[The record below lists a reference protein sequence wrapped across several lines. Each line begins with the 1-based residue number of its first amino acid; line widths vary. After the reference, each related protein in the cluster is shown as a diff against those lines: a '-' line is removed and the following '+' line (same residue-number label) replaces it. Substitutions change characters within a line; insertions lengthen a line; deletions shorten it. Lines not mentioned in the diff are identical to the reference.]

1 MKVRLYN
8 LLIDIFL
15 LIGVGI
21 PLIFVGVLDTWRTI
35 LTMAI
40 IVFTLIYVITH
51 RLNISENNK
60 FLYIYV
66 FGVLG
71 IVAYE
76 IIKGSRSFN
85 YSSYETFY
93 ALRQYLWIILAIP
106 LYYIIIKYDN
116 IDKFLNS
123 IINIVLLSLGLRT
136 FTWFCNNY
144 LGISI
149 FDNLLYEY
157 GNLWG
162 RNGNQRLDAT
172 SLIGILIPLLF
183 YFYKKYKKKKYLYSM
198 GFVFLYLVF
207 VSQTRT
213 LILGYA
219 ICIITMLFF
228 EKRSSTKQLI
238 FQLTIIF
245 IFALAVNM
253 GLVDFIL
260 NKLNISLNDG
270 SIGFRQYE
278 YAYYSSLLLNGKWMT
293 GLGIITSLNSE
304 GNRLLFGNLNT
315 QMYLDDLGIFEC
327 FLQFG
332 LFTIFLYGFLLIYI
346 VYVTLKCNREKRYD
360 FSFYLIGQFF
370 YIAIVSIPLNL
381 FGIQR
386 IFSVSIIIA
395 IVCAIHHNVIKKVKV
410 K

>member
-149 FDNLLYEY
+149 
-157 GNLWG
+157 W
-162 RNGNQRLDAT
+162 
-172 SLIGILIPLLF
+172 
-183 YFYKKYKKKKYLYSM
+183 
-198 GFVFLYLVF
+198 
-207 VSQTRT
+207 
-213 LILGYA
+213 
-219 ICIITMLFF
+219 
-228 EKRSSTKQLI
+228 
-238 FQLTIIF
+238 
-245 IFALAVNM
+245 
-253 GLVDFIL
+253 
-260 NKLNISLNDG
+260 
-270 SIGFRQYE
+270 
-278 YAYYSSLLLNGKWMT
+278 
-293 GLGIITSLNSE
+293 
-304 GNRLLFGNLNT
+304 
-315 QMYLDDLGIFEC
+315 
-327 FLQFG
+327 
-332 LFTIFLYGFLLIYI
+332 
-346 VYVTLKCNREKRYD
+346 
-360 FSFYLIGQFF
+360 
-370 YIAIVSIPLNL
+370 
-381 FGIQR
+381 
-386 IFSVSIIIA
+386 
-395 IVCAIHHNVIKKVKV
+395 
-410 K
+410 